1 MTLAPRTQ
9 RRTAQAIAAA
19 VAGVLALAVAAA
31 PVVPASA
38 KVAVTPSTKVLTLK
52 DPAINESS
60 GLARSGYSSSR
71 LWTHNDSG
79 GGTTL
84 YAIGSDGRTTAR
96 FEVAGA
102 SHKDWEG
109 MARSVVG
116 GVSYLYVGDIGDNGK
131 KRPSIFVHRV
141 KEPQPGVNGGS
152 LTSDTYEFTYPDGRH
167 NAEGLM
173 VDPRTQRI
181 YIVTK
186 VKGAN
191 GAIYVAPSNPST
203 SSVNKLTRVG
213 TAPAGMSDAT
223 FLDDGR
229 FVLRGYV
236 NGWLYASVGAAPV
249 GFALPLKGE
258 SITQDWSSGSVLV
271 GSEKPFSSIWRV
283 QLP

>member
-1 MTLAPRTQ
+1 MARPRVTHRRFVTATALATGV
-9 RRTAQAIAAA
+9 A
-19 VAGVLALAVAAA
+19 VALAVAPTSPAA
-31 PVVPASA
+31 AKVIVTSSA
-38 KVAVTPSTKVLTLK
+38 KILTLN
-52 DPAINESS
+52 DGAINESS
-60 GLARSGYSSSR
+60 GLARSGYSSTR

-84 YAIGSDGRTTAR
+84 YAVDLAGRTTAKY
-96 FEVAGA
+96 EVTGA

-109 MARSVVG
+109 MARAVVG
-116 GVSYLYVGDIGDNGK
+116 GASYLYVGDIGDNGK

-141 KEPQPGVNGGS
+141 KEPQPGGSGGS
-152 LTSDTYEFTYPDGRH
+152 LAPTTYEFRYPDGKH

-181 YIVTK
+181 YIVSK
-186 VKGAN
+186 VKKAN
-191 GAIYVAPSNPST
+191 GAIYAAPSNPST
-203 SSVNKLTRVG
+203 TGVNTLTRVA

-236 NGWLYASVGAAPV
+236 NAWLYKSLGATPV
-249 GFALPLKGE
+249 GLALPLKGE

-283 QLP
+283 KLP